1 MPLRTGL
8 VLAGELPTTLY
19 VYNFVYVAVNG
30 AIYNHVNEI
39 YKHVNGHIYMNFRE
53 AIDALCTCLNHQD
66 VAKALGVSVQTVRQ
80 ARLKEDSD
88 GFRAPPRNWERAV
101 IRLAEAR
108 VSHYHKLLEK
118 LTKPD

>member
-1 MPLRTGL
+1 M
-8 VLAGELPTTLY
+8 LAGELPTTLY
-19 VYNFVYVAVNG
+19 VYIFVYVDVNG
-30 AIYNHVNEI
+30 RIYNHVNEI
-39 YKHVNGHIYMNFRE
+39 YKPVNGCIYMNFRE

>member
-19 VYNFVYVAVNG
+19 VYIIVYVGVNG
-30 AIYNHVNEI
+30 RIYNHVNEI
-39 YKHVNGHIYMNFRE
+39 YKHLNGHIYMTFRE

>member
-1 MPLRTGL
+1 MRTGL
-8 VLAGELPTTLY
+8 VLAGELPTTLS
-19 VYNFVYVAVNG
+19 VYTIVYVDVNG
-30 AIYNHVNEI
+30 YIYSHVNEI
-39 YKHVNGHIYMNFRE
+39 YKHVNGHIYMKFRE

-88 GFRAPPRNWERAV
+88 GFRAPPKNWERAV

-118 LTKPD
+118 LTKP

>member
-39 YKHVNGHIYMNFRE
+39 YKHVNGYIYMNFRE